1 MQLRAV
7 VPRLM
12 ATASPYS
19 GLELPSSSSS
29 TSYSGSAMPLDAQT
43 CGASGD
49 AFCAVGAT
57 GAHASWAR
65 TAYAAWLAVRLEA
78 VALAA
83 TWACHVCLRRLPIP
97 PSRAVRAAAAT

>member
-1 MQLRAV
+1 MPVL
-7 VPRLM
+7 
-12 ATASPYS
+12 ATYLASPYS
-19 GLELPSSSSS
+19 GLELPVSSSG
-29 TSYSGSAMPLDAQT
+29 TSYSGSTMPLDALT

-49 AFCAVGAT
+49 
-57 GAHASWAR
+57 ASWAR

-97 PSRAVRAAAAT
+97 PHAHRRMQPSQ